1 MRLRRNLGFTLVELL
16 IIIGLL
22 GSIMAIA
29 APNIF
34 GAEKNAKTEACRDQM
49 DFILNGFQTHQFD
62 SKSPYA
68 FDTLTDG
75 EIKLNAYIVKAID
88 SSEYRTIGFE
98 DQVACPSDTP
108 TAYEASIQDD
118 KLYVYCPTHDAY
130 SHGSL
135 SPRPLKSDPTKYT
148 NLDSWISTDNN
159 WIVGDHESFF
169 VLPIQDQYY
178 HMEIGFQL
186 FTYDDGVNVENQD
199 PVDGVNDPI
208 YEYQHDDPDW
218 YWPIPIK
225 YYDGITNAITSADDQ
240 DRPYGYDL
248 DNYNPPKKDL
258 AFALAVDFQI
268 IDGGYN
274 FTSNALELKNINSNA
289 AQDIALDIAKNS
301 EFDPDSTIE
310 NSHERQYFDEVTD
323 WLIIDIVPS
332 TTYPGKKSMI
342 VHMLDENNI
351 IQFLFQA
358 TIDEADPDEGEI
370 QFAFF
375 MGKRVEDAIIIS
387 DDEAETD
394 NIKASKYYAEAFPSP
409 VQVAVKRWIVDYD
422 GIDEATDNTYAYW
435 YENVKYMGYTA
446 SHSYMISN

>member
-1 MRLRRNLGFTLVELL
+1 MRLRRDLGFTLVELL

-22 GSIMAIA
+22 GSIIAIA

-34 GAEKNAKTEACRDQM
+34 SAEKNAHSEACRDQM

-62 SKSPYA
+62 SQSPYA
-68 FDTLTDG
+68 FTTLTDG
-75 EIKLNAYIVKAID
+75 ETKLNAYIAKAID
-88 SSEYRTIGFE
+88 SSEYSNIGFE
-98 DQVACPSDTP
+98 DQVICPSDTP

-118 KLYVYCPTHDAY
+118 KLFVYCPTHDVY

-135 SPRPLKSDPTKYT
+135 SPRPTKTDPTKYT

-159 WIVGDHESFF
+159 WVVGDHESFF

-186 FTYDDGVNVENQD
+186 FTYDDGVNEKNQD

-208 YEYQHDDPDW
+208 YEYQHDDPEW

-225 YYDGITNAITSADDQ
+225 YYDGITNAITSVDDKG
-240 DRPYGYDL
+240 RPYGYDL

-310 NSHERQYFDEVTD
+310 KSHERQYFDGVTD

-332 TTYPGKKSMI
+332 STYPGKKEMI
-342 VHMLDENNI
+342 VYMLDANNVL
-351 IQFLFQA
+351 QSLFQA
-358 TIDEADPDEGEI
+358 TIDEADPEEGEI

-375 MGKRVEDAIIIS
+375 MGKRVEDSVIIS
-387 DDEAETD
+387 ENEAEED

-422 GIDEATDNTYAYW
+422 GIDEATGNAYAYW
-435 YENVKYMGYTA
+435 YENVKYVGYTT
-446 SHSYMISN
+446 SHPYMLNN